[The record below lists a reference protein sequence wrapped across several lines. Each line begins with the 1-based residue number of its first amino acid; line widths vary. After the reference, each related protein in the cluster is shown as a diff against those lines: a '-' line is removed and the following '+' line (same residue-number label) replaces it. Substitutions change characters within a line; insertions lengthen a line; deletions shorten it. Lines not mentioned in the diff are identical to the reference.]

1 MQSTAKTPARTL
13 TARAAVQAAAFILL
27 AGCAPLLA
35 GQPPQDP
42 LRSGAT
48 AGRTRRPNVLLIAV
62 DDLNDWVGALGGHP
76 QAYTPNLDRLAAQ
89 GMLFTN
95 AHCQA
100 PVCAASR
107 ASLFTGQLPSTTGL
121 YFLTPDLTTARADE
135 RAGVAPEG
143 TPSLLAHPTLV
154 ECFAAEGYATWGVG
168 KVYHGDESPYFQ
180 EYGGGMG
187 GFGPRPAEKLSYP
200 EGHPLWDWGVY
211 PKGQTPGDWGAH
223 PKGQTAQDA
232 GTGEADLPSPSQPPD
247 PDAQMPDTQVAAW
260 AAERLAAEHEDP
272 FFLAVG
278 FWRPHVPMY
287 APQRWFDLHPLD
299 EVQLPEVLE
308 TDRDDLSEYAKALT
322 IGHPAPRHEWLVEHD
337 QWRPAVQ
344 AYLACTSFVDS
355 CVGTVLDALA
365 KGPHAK
371 NTIVVL
377 LSDHGFHLGEKAR
390 WAKRSLWDE
399 STRVPLIVAAPGRDP
414 GTTDAPVGLVD
425 LYPTLLE
432 LCGLE
437 GEPALD
443 GHSLTPL
450 LEDPIGHPW
459 PHLTLTTFG
468 PGNHAI
474 HGDEWTSIHYA
485 DGTEEW
491 YDRAKDPH
499 QWWNRIC
506 EEANPTTVNKHR
518 EAAAHPQSRHR
529 GGSSAGMEAWRQ
541 AESSSR

>member
-1 MQSTAKTPARTL
+1 MRVL
-13 TARAAVQAAAFILL
+13 LLL
-27 AGCAPLLA
+27 ALA
-35 GQPPQDP
+35 ASIPSPATGSPRVQEPQ
-42 LRSGAT
+42 
-48 AGRTRRPNVLLIAV
+48 RPNVLLIAI
-62 DDLNDWVGALGGHP
+62 DDLNDWVGVLGGHP
-76 QAYTPNLDRLAAQ
+76 QAHTPNIDRLAAQ

-107 ASLFTGQLPSTTGL
+107 ASLFTGRLPSSTGL

-135 RAGVAPEG
+135 RAGLVPEG
-143 TPSLLAHPTLV
+143 TPSLLDHPTLL
-154 ECFAAEGYATWGVG
+154 ERFRAEGYRTWGVG
-168 KVYHGDESPYFQ
+168 KVHHGDESPYFQ

-211 PKGQTPGDWGAH
+211 PKGQNPGDWGVNSEEKTPGDRGAH
-223 PKGQTAQDA
+223 PKDQTSEDSGAH
-232 GTGEADLPSPSQPPD
+232 PPD
-247 PDAQMPDTQVAAW
+247 ADAQMPDSKVAAW

-299 EVQLPEVLE
+299 EVQLPEVLAN
-308 TDRDDLSEYAKALT
+308 DRDDLSDYAKALT

-355 CVGTVLDALA
+355 CVGIVLDALA

-371 NTIVVL
+371 NTVVVL

-399 STRVPLIVAAPGRDP
+399 STRVPLIIAAPGREP

-425 LYPTLLE
+425 LYPTLLD

-437 GEPALD
+437 SEPALD
-443 GHSLTPL
+443 GHTLTPL
-450 LEDPIGHPW
+450 LANPTGNDW

-474 HGDEWTSIHYA
+474 HGKDWTSIHYA

-499 QWWNRIC
+499 QWENWADD
-506 EEANPTTVNKHR
+506 ELPSPVTSLHHR
-518 EAAAHPQSRHR
+518 AASRAQSLHR
-529 GGSSAGMEAWRQ
+529 PGSSAGLEAWSQ
-541 AESSSR
+541 AEASRR

>member
-1 MQSTAKTPARTL
+1 MQSTAKTPARIL
-13 TARAAVQAAAFILL
+13 TARAAIQAAAVTLL
-27 AGCAPLLA
+27 AACAPLSA
-35 GQPPQDP
+35 GQLQRDP
-42 LRSGAT
+42 RPSAAT
-48 AGRTRRPNVLLIAV
+48 ADPAQRPNVLLIAV

-76 QAYTPNLDRLAAQ
+76 QAHTPNLDRLAAQ

-135 RAGVAPEG
+135 RAGLVPEG
-143 TPSLLAHPTLV
+143 TPSLLDHPTLL
-154 ECFAAEGYATWGVG
+154 ERFAAEGYATWGVG
-168 KVYHGDESPYFQ
+168 KVHHGDERPYFE

-211 PKGQTPGDWGAH
+211 PKGQTATDART
-223 PKGQTAQDA
+223 GQ
-232 GTGEADLPSPSQPPD
+232 GDLPSPSQPSD

-260 AAERLAAEHEDP
+260 AAERLATNHEDP

-337 QWRPAVQ
+337 QWRHAVQ

-355 CVGTVLDALA
+355 CVGTVLDALES
-365 KGPHAK
+365 GPHAK
-371 NTIVVL
+371 DTIVVL

-425 LYPTLLE
+425 LYPTLLD

-443 GHSLTPL
+443 GHTLTPL
-450 LEDPIGHPW
+450 LANPAADDW

-474 HGDEWTSIHYA
+474 HGKEWTSIHYA

-491 YDRAKDPH
+491 YDRARDPH
-499 QWWNRIC
+499 QWWNIIC
-506 EEANPTTVNKHR
+506 DAVSPTTMSRHR
-518 EAAAHPQSRHR
+518 KAADRPQSRHR
-529 GGSSAGMEAWRQ
+529 GGSSAGMQAWNHAATITR
-541 AESSSR
+541 

>member
-1 MQSTAKTPARTL
+1 MRVL
-13 TARAAVQAAAFILL
+13 LLL
-27 AGCAPLLA
+27 ALA
-35 GQPPQDP
+35 ASIPSPATGSPRVQEPQ
-42 LRSGAT
+42 
-48 AGRTRRPNVLLIAV
+48 RPNVLLIAI
-62 DDLNDWVGALGGHP
+62 DDLNDWVGVLGGHP
-76 QAYTPNLDRLAAQ
+76 QAHTPNIDRLAAQ

-107 ASLFTGQLPSTTGL
+107 ASLFTGRLPSSTGL

-135 RAGVAPEG
+135 RAGLVPEG
-143 TPSLLAHPTLV
+143 TPSLLDHPTLL
-154 ECFAAEGYATWGVG
+154 ERFRAEGYRTWGVG
-168 KVYHGDESPYFQ
+168 KVHHGDERPYFE
-180 EYGGGMG
+180 EYGGALG

-211 PKGQTPGDWGAH
+211 PKGQNPGDWGVNSEEKTPGDRGAH
-223 PKGQTAQDA
+223 PKDQTSEDSGAH
-232 GTGEADLPSPSQPPD
+232 PPD
-247 PDAQMPDTQVAAW
+247 ADAQMPDSKVAAW

-299 EVQLPEVLE
+299 EVQLPEVLAN
-308 TDRDDLSEYAKALT
+308 DRDDLSDYAKALT

-355 CVGTVLDALA
+355 CVGTVLDALES
-365 KGPHAK
+365 GPHAE

-399 STRVPLIVAAPGRDP
+399 STRVPLIIAAPGKAQ

-425 LYPTLLE
+425 LHPTLLD
-432 LCGLE
+432 LCAVPPRE
-437 GEPALD
+437 QDPLD
-443 GHSLTPL
+443 GHTLAPL
-450 LEDPIGHPW
+450 LEDPKTPW

-468 PGNHAI
+468 PGNHAV
-474 HGDEWTSIHYA
+474 HGLRWTSIHYA

-499 QWWNRIC
+499 QWENWADD
-506 EEANPTTVNKHR
+506 ELPSPVTSLHHR
-518 EAAAHPQSRHR
+518 AASRAQSLHR
-529 GGSSAGMEAWRQ
+529 PGSSAGLEAWSQ
-541 AESSSR
+541 AEASRR

>member
-1 MQSTAKTPARTL
+1 M
-13 TARAAVQAAAFILL
+13 
-27 AGCAPLLA
+27 
-35 GQPPQDP
+35 
-42 LRSGAT
+42 
-48 AGRTRRPNVLLIAV
+48 
-62 DDLNDWVGALGGHP
+62 
-76 QAYTPNLDRLAAQ
+76 
-89 GMLFTN
+89 
-95 AHCQA
+95 
-100 PVCAASR
+100 
-107 ASLFTGQLPSTTGL
+107 
-121 YFLTPDLTTARADE
+121 E
-135 RAGVAPEG
+135 R
-143 TPSLLAHPTLV
+143 
-154 ECFAAEGYATWGVG
+154 FAAEGYATWGVG
-168 KVYHGDESPYFQ
+168 KVYHGDESPHFQ

-390 WAKRSLWDE
+390 WAKRSLWTE
-399 STRVPLIVAAPGRDP
+399 STRVPLIVAAPGKAS

-425 LYPTLLE
+425 LYPTLLD
-432 LCGLE
+432 LCALPPRE
-437 GEPALD
+437 QDRLD
-443 GHSLTPL
+443 GHTLTPL
-450 LEDPIGHPW
+450 LEDPATPW

-474 HGDEWTSIHYA
+474 HGLQWTSIHYA

-491 YDRAKDPH
+491 YDRTKDPQ
-499 QWWNRIC
+499 QWVN
-506 EEANPTTVNKHR
+506 EATSRVDQVVTGR
-518 EAAAHPQSRHR
+518 AAVPSDGAGVRR
-529 GGSSAGMEAWRQ
+529 GSEGSAGQEAWDSAGRLVG
-541 AESSSR
+541 SDTPKR